1 MLLKQKQAKDAAIKQ
16 GGVEGH
22 FVPKEIRLAQQTD
35 MRGAHFKFGHVEIGK
50 LANNKNLNFF
60 VPFLN

>member
-16 GGVEGH
+16 GGVEGV
-22 FVPKEIRLAQQTD
+22 FVPKADRLVQQTN

-50 LANNKNLNFF
+50 TVSTN
-60 VPFLN
+60 

>member
-16 GGVEGH
+16 GGVEGV
-22 FVPKEIRLAQQTD
+22 FVPKADRLVQQTN

-50 LANNKNLNFF
+50 PSSIILLYALIPN
-60 VPFLN
+60 